1 MIVAINAGGPAATYN
16 GVQYDADNY
25 YNGGTTSSTTDAIS
39 GTTEDTVF
47 QTERY
52 GSYAYN
58 IPVTE
63 GTFSID
69 MQFAEIYQTEAGARA
84 FNLYVENQLEM
95 SSVDLYTLAGHDG
108 AYEYS
113 VEDIRVTD
121 GSLDIE
127 LETLEDNGTIA
138 GFAIYSPDGELTV
151 APTPPPSD
159 ENPSADCAVG
169 PLPGAVSGTNNLPD
183 PFTKLDGNRITD
195 KSEWRCRRAEILEQ
209 SYAYIYGEKPARPSS
224 VTGTVSG
231 SSIQVNVSEN
241 GRSTSFSASVELPS
255 TGSAPYPAV
264 IGFGGGFFGIA
275 QGMKDVIKSQGVA
288 IIEFDP
294 YQVGA
299 EGSGQGNGR
308 FYDIYPS
315 SQAGLLTAWAWG
327 ASRIVD
333 VLESSSQLNADRIG
347 VTGCSR
353 FGKAAFIA
361 GAFDGRIALTI
372 PNESGIGGVPA
383 LRLVP
388 VVDSGGEQ
396 PSHAINYEPW
406 FSPNAFR
413 TFASSPNRLPVDTHE
428 VIGLIAP
435 RGLLI
440 LDNPHIGNL
449 DPRSSYAAAAAA
461 KRIYEALGVG
471 NNMSFHNNVSD
482 GSHCAWKSEFAQPL
496 RDHVSRFL
504 KGGSGTTGFINARSG
519 STVNVDSYI
528 NWTTPTLP
536 GELGF

>member
-1 MIVAINAGGPAATYN
+1 M
-16 GVQYDADNY
+16 
-25 YNGGTTSSTTDAIS
+25 
-39 GTTEDTVF
+39 F
-47 QTERY
+47 QSERY
-52 GSYAYN
+52 GSFTYN
-58 IPVTE
+58 IPVTP

-69 MQFAEIYQTEAGARA
+69 MQFAEIFHESAGSRS
-84 FNLYVENQLEM
+84 FNLYVEGQLEL
-95 SSVDLYTLAGHDG
+95 SQVDLYTLAGHDG
-108 AYEYS
+108 AYTYE
-113 VEDIRVTD
+113 VTNVQVND

-127 LETLEDNGTIA
+127 LETLEDNGTIG
-138 GFAIYSPDGELTV
+138 GFAVFSPDGMLDEPPPT
-151 APTPPPSD
+151 PTPPPSD
-159 ENPSADCAVG
+159 ENPSANCNVG
-169 PLPGAVSGTNNLPD
+169 SLPGAVSATNNLPD
-183 PFTKLDGNRITD
+183 PFTKLNGSRMTD
-195 KSEWRCRRAEILEQ
+195 KSEWRCRRGEILKQ
-209 SYAYIYGEKPARPSS
+209 AYTYIYGEKPAKPSS
-224 VTGTVSG
+224 VSGTVSS
-231 SSIQVNVSEN
+231 SSIQVSVSDN

-255 TGSAPYPAV
+255 SGSAPYPAV
-264 IGFGGGFFGIA
+264 INYGGGFFNMS

-294 YQVGA
+294 YQVGS

-308 FYDIYPS
+308 FYDIYTS

-333 VLESSSQLNADRIG
+333 VLETSSLIDADKLG

-353 FGKAAFIA
+353 FGKAAFMA

-406 FSPNAFR
+406 FSPNAFSS
-413 TFASSPNRLPVDTHE
+413 FANSTNRLPIDTHE
-428 VIGLIAP
+428 ILGLIAP
-435 RGLLI
+435 RGVLI

-449 DPRSSYAAAAAA
+449 DYHASYAAAVAGQ
-461 KRIYEALGVG
+461 RIYTALGVG
-471 NNMSFHNNVSD
+471 SNLSYHSNVSD
-482 GSHCAWKSEFAQPL
+482 GNHCAWKSEFAQPL
-496 RDHVSRFL
+496 RDHVSKFL

-528 NWTTPTLP
+528 NWTTPNLS
-536 GELGF
+536 GQLDF

>member
-1 MIVAINAGGPAATYN
+1 M
-16 GVQYDADNY
+16 QYQADEY
-25 YNGGTTSSTTDAIS
+25 YNGGSVSSTTDPIA
-39 GTTEDTVF
+39 GTTDDALF
-47 QTERY
+47 QAERY
-52 GSYAYN
+52 GSYTYS
-58 IPVTE
+58 IPVTA

-69 MQFAEIYQTEAGARA
+69 MQFAEIYQTAAGDRS
-84 FNLYVENQLEM
+84 FNLYIEDQLEM
-95 SSVDLYTLAGHDG
+95 SNVDLYTLVGHDG
-108 AYEYS
+108 AYEFS
-113 VEDIRVTD
+113 VDNIYVND

-127 LETLEDNGTIA
+127 LETLVDNGTIA
-138 GFAIYSPDGELTV
+138 GFAIYSPDGELTEP
-151 APTPPPSD
+151 PTPPPSD
-159 ENPSADCAVG
+159 ENPSASCNVG

-183 PFTKLDGNRITD
+183 PFRKLDGTRMTS
-195 KSEWRCRRAEILEQ
+195 KTEWRCRRAEILEQ
-209 SYAYIYGEKPARPSS
+209 AYTYIYGEKPAKPSS
-224 VTGTVSG
+224 VTGTVS
-231 SSIQVNVSEN
+231 SSSVQVSVSHN

-275 QGMKDVIKSQGVA
+275 GGMKDVLSSQGVA
-288 IIEFDP
+288 IINFDP
-294 YQVGA
+294 YQVGE
-299 EGSGQGNGR
+299 EGGGQGNGR
-308 FYDIYPS
+308 FYDIYGS

-327 ASRIVD
+327 ASRIID
-333 VLESSSQLNADRIG
+333 VLESSSLIDADSVG

-413 TFASSPNRLPVDTHE
+413 NFASSPNRLLIDTHE
-428 VIGLIAP
+428 VIGLVAP

-449 DPRSSYAAAAAA
+449 DYRSSYAAAAAG
-461 KRIYEALGVG
+461 KRIYEALGVSS
-471 NNMSFHNNVSD
+471 NMSFHNNVSN
-482 GSHCAWKSEFAQPL
+482 GNHCAWKSEFAQPL
-496 RDHVSRFL
+496 RDNVSKFL
-504 KGGSGTTGFINARSG
+504 KGGSGNTGSINARSG

-528 NWTTPTLP
+528 NWTTPNLS
-536 GELGF
+536 GNLDF